1 MDGPPAG
8 SKFVVQNQEIKKS
21 QNGLK
26 FYISS
31 DVPHTHNN
39 PGSIDD
45 AHMFTYEI
53 ISISENRHPCECVH
67 GDTTMGNAAHISFLL
82 PGNTYHNYKVY
93 CTLKVT

>member
-1 MDGPPAG
+1 M
-8 SKFVVQNQEIKKS
+8 F
-21 QNGLK
+21 
-26 FYISS
+26 
-31 DVPHTHNN
+31 HTHNN

-82 PGNTYHNYKVY
+82 PGNTYHNYNVY